1 MRQRVQ
7 YFLSMVTLVALSGC
21 GETATEPIEPT
32 AALDEVAAQAVAAD
46 VVEATDAR
54 LPHLPSL
61 VHEAI
66 EVVRSD
72 DTQVE
77 AATAF
82 RRASRARR
90 AAREA
95 HKAGDEAKSLRLL
108 RRARR
113 FALEGVIAA
122 LGPGVAAEAI
132 AGVEAAIARFR
143 GMRILRQ
150 DPWECLVS
158 FICSSASNI
167 PRISGNVEDLCSSFG
182 QSLSMG
188 DHVRSTFPSP
198 RELAQ
203 AGEKRLR
210 QLGLGFRAK
219 YLAATATAIANG
231 VPDLMTLREASYEEA
246 LEAVIAL
253 DGVGDKVANCVLLF
267 SLDKLEAFPV
277 DVWVNRAL
285 QEWYFD
291 GRRPLS
297 PNNRRKRKGGEIS
310 PKTARLWAQEHFG
323 PYAGYANQYLFHDRR
338 LRGRG

>member
-7 YFLSMVTLVALSGC
+7 YFLPMVTLVALSGC

-61 VHEAI
+61 VHEAL

-82 RRASRARR
+82 RRARRARR

-95 HKAGDEAKSLRLL
+95 HEAGDEAKSLRLL

-132 AGVEAAIARFR
+132 AGVEAAIARWDERVSDRDVPERF
-143 GMRILRQ
+143 LRALEHARTQ
-150 DPWECLVS
+150 LAAARNADSPV
-158 FICSSASNI
+158 AA
-167 PRISGNVEDLCSSFG
+167 
-182 QSLSMG
+182 LS
-188 DHVRSTFPSP
+188 HALIAAEIIRALSP
-198 RELAQ
+198 AHLARR
-203 AGEKRLR
+203 ALR
-210 QLGLGFRAK
+210 HAAHAFRA
-219 YLAATATAIANG
+219 AT
-231 VPDLMTLREASYEEA
+231 
-246 LEAVIAL
+246 EAVGDAPTDDERATLARARRLLARAHEAFQNHEWRAVLRAAWASAELSLKVL
-253 DGVGDKVANCVLLF
+253 DG
-267 SLDKLEAFPV
+267 
-277 DVWVNRAL
+277 R
-285 QEWYFD
+285 
-291 GRRPLS
+291 S
-297 PNNRRKRKGGEIS
+297 P
-310 PKTARLWAQEHFG
+310 
-323 PYAGYANQYLFHDRR
+323 
-338 LRGRG
+338 